1 MNLYQTIFEVIDM
14 RSFSNLWYWIALA
27 VLWSTASHYVL
38 GVPFDLAQRAA
49 KDGDEKMQDIEVLVR
64 INVGRILNIAE
75 VSGLFIVGFATAS
88 LTILFA
94 LGLFYDV
101 EFAQAIFLMALP
113 MSLVGLMSINT
124 ARKIRAEQPMGKA
137 LFSVLRR
144 HRFFTQLIGMV
155 SIFITAMWGMY
166 QNLVTGPLGG

>member
-1 MNLYQTIFEVIDM
+1 M

-38 GVPFDLAQRAA
+38 GVPFDFAQRAA
-49 KDGDEKMQDIEVLVR
+49 KDGDHKMQDLEVLVR

-75 VSGLFIVGFATAS
+75 VSGLVMVGFVCAA

-94 LGLFYDV
+94 LGVFYGV

-113 MSLVGLMSINT
+113 MSIVGLMNINT
-124 ARKIRAEQPMGKA
+124 ALKVRDEHPVGDA
-137 LFSVLRR
+137 LYSVLRR

-155 SIFITAMWGMY
+155 SIFITAMWGMF
-166 QNLVTGPLGG
+166 QNIVTGPLGG